1 MNCQYIIL
9 VAFLVTSGYAESEVN
24 NLESLSERDLSEEA
38 SLREIRGFKEVLKA
52 GLGNLVKGIA
62 AHVANGKRS
71 AEEHEEV
78 KRLESVLRDLEAMD
92 LSQEESQTENIKRE
106 EPASAVRK
114 EKRILGA
121 ILPLVSGLLSHLG

>member
-52 GLGNLVKGIA
+52 DLGSLVKGIA

-114 EKRILGA
+114 EKRFIGKLISA
-121 ILPLVSGLLSHLG
+121 ASGLLSHLG